1 MKNQLFLVAI
11 AALLL
16 TSCVSQKKYQDLES
30 SKNKLQQEI
39 SRLNRVERDCN
50 DLKKR
55 MEDLQDEHADLMTER
70 DNIAKRYANL
80 EKANSDIVDRYD
92 KLLDQNSTILTSS
105 SAEKKVLS
113 EELAIK
119 ENQLN
124 TKEAKLAKLERE
136 FAGKQAEMEALRQ
149 SLEEREARITSLN
162 QQLDSQRG
170 VLTDLKARLSNAL
183 LGFSAADL
191 TVTQKDGKVYVS
203 MSQNLLFAKG
213 SNVIDSKGK
222 EAIQKVSV
230 VLAQNQD
237 IDITV
242 EGHTDSD
249 GTAERN
255 WDLSV
260 TRATSVVNIMTAS
273 GIDPKRIT
281 ASGRAFYVPIAPN
294 DVEANKS
301 KNRRTEIIL
310 SPRLNE
316 LFRLLNE

>member
-1 MKNQLFLVAI
+1 MKNLLLFSVLAAI
-11 AALLL
+11 LL
-16 TSCVSQKKYQDLES
+16 TSCVSQKKYLALET

-39 SRLNRVERDCN
+39 SRLKRVERDC
-50 DLKKR
+50 DELKEQ
-55 MEDLQDEHADLMTER
+55 MEDLKDEHADLTTER
-70 DNIAKRYANL
+70 DNLAKRYANL
-80 EKANSDIVDRYD
+80 EKANKDVVERYD
-92 KLLDQNSTILTSS
+92 QLLDQNSTILNSS

-124 TKEAKLAKLERE
+124 SKEKLLAKLEKELAVKRE
-136 FAGKQAEMEALRQ
+136 EMESLRK
-149 SLEEREARITSLN
+149 SLEDREARITSLN
-162 QQLDSQRG
+162 QQLDSQKS
-170 VLTDLKARLSNAL
+170 VLTDLKSRLSNAL

-213 SNVIDSKGK
+213 SNVIDAKGK
-222 EAIQKVSV
+222 EAIQKVSA
-230 VLAQNQD
+230 VLAQNSD
-237 IDITV
+237 IDINV

-260 TRATSVVNIMTAS
+260 TRATAVVNIMTS
-273 GIDPKRIT
+273 NGIDPKRIT
-281 ASGRAFYVPIAPN
+281 ASGRAFYVPVAPN
-294 DVEANKS
+294 DVESNKS